1 MQSWICIARLK
12 AQQTCQGPVILRIA
26 PRPVKEVCVT
36 IHGQSFKSISN
47 QLKFKNKRWS
57 CSNHNLRR
65 LGCGVPPTP
74 MSARSPQAHITTL
87 HLVVETWSVQRGRLF
102 SIQYTHVYTLVQFA
116 KWESNTIKHP
126 LIPNTYTYIILY
138 YISIIIHYFSKIYH
152 YPFVD
157 ALIGARIANAQKTSN
172 GIFQLATVPPSGRQ
186 LKFKQRKAC
195 EPTSP
200 GKLAH
205 YQSLS
210 HCPPGYSIPQHF
222 GSLDQYWKGTF
233 RDVLRV
239 FFFFLDL
246 WVSLLVEQVS
256 AAVRPGLVN
265 VSRGFS
271 PLGSVGPRGR
281 SHHLWTPSH
290 CWLQLPWVRSV
301 LKPWSHNF
309 PPLCIELC
317 NFSILKSQQWKV
329 QMSHFSWLSPV
340 PNPSKVLTT
349 PGSSIA
355 MRYTRTCPATGLKH
369 MINQSKL
376 ASVLPLCPWDPTK

>member
-1 MQSWICIARLK
+1 MIVLKSQFASSRMWCSAHPYVCQESTGPHYHTSPRSWNLERAK
-12 AQQTCQGPVILRIA
+12 GPSL
-26 PRPVKEVCVT
+26 
-36 IHGQSFKSISN
+36 
-47 QLKFKNKRWS
+47 
-57 CSNHNLRR
+57 
-65 LGCGVPPTP
+65 
-74 MSARSPQAHITTL
+74 
-87 HLVVETWSVQRGRLF
+87 
-102 SIQYTHVYTLVQFA
+102 QYTVYTCIHTCPIC
-116 KWESNTIKHP
+116 KMRIKYHQTP
-126 LIPNTYTYIILY
+126 AHTKYVHIY
-138 YISIIIHYFSKIYH
+138 YSLLSIIIHYFSKIYH

-246 WVSLLVEQVS
+246 WVPLLVEQVS